1 MSAAQRS
8 TSKIAKNSMDTAIL
22 VSFSFRRNDNAAS
35 DDALP
40 VDEGLVLGDV
50 EVFQVGVGHAD
61 FLLRPVVTERLQV
74 SIVVVLAIFFQVDN
88 RTFLLF
94 IVVHSCQFSSKVEK
108 SCIFSKKAIK
118 FSPKTC
124 IYLILAIYLYQQNDT
139 DMVNAIALS
148 ATETFNLLL
157 IAQRTQATTAADFIV
172 AGMKSQMVSELR
184 RRMQHEV
191 VEFYFTKNGSTQELR
206 RAFGTTMPA
215 LAKAH
220 VQGVRRSSKT
230 VVTFWDT
237 EKSAWRSARVE
248 SIVKVC

>member
-1 MSAAQRS
+1 
-8 TSKIAKNSMDTAIL
+8 
-22 VSFSFRRNDNAAS
+22 
-35 DDALP
+35 
-40 VDEGLVLGDV
+40 
-50 EVFQVGVGHAD
+50 
-61 FLLRPVVTERLQV
+61 
-74 SIVVVLAIFFQVDN
+74 
-88 RTFLLF
+88 
-94 IVVHSCQFSSKVEK
+94 
-108 SCIFSKKAIK
+108 
-118 FSPKTC
+118 
-124 IYLILAIYLYQQNDT
+124 
-139 DMVNAIALS
+139 MVNAIALS
-148 ATETFNLLL
+148 STETINLLL
-157 IAQRTQATTAADFIV
+157 IAQQTQATTAADFIV

-230 VVTFWDT
+230 VLTFWDT

>member
-1 MSAAQRS
+1 
-8 TSKIAKNSMDTAIL
+8 
-22 VSFSFRRNDNAAS
+22 
-35 DDALP
+35 
-40 VDEGLVLGDV
+40 
-50 EVFQVGVGHAD
+50 
-61 FLLRPVVTERLQV
+61 
-74 SIVVVLAIFFQVDN
+74 
-88 RTFLLF
+88 
-94 IVVHSCQFSSKVEK
+94 
-108 SCIFSKKAIK
+108 
-118 FSPKTC
+118 
-124 IYLILAIYLYQQNDT
+124 
-139 DMVNAIALS
+139 MVNAIALS
-148 ATETFNLLL
+148 STETFNLLL

-215 LAKAH
+215 LAKSH

-237 EKSAWRSARVE
+237 EKSAWRCARVE